1 MKKTNK
7 FLSLLALALVMVGCT
22 DDLAPDTMMVDN
34 EIIKL
39 SDQEIKFDVASNPAA
54 TRSGYG
60 DYELLQIDV
69 ETDGFGVFAS
79 YTGTEHYVNTTV
91 WPNYMYNQKVNKTG
105 SEWFYTPAKY
115 WPATDSYAGG
125 ISDEKYVSFF
135 AYAPYTETPNYEHPE
150 RTNCIAS
157 FSDAHE
163 LGDPS
168 LIYVLSPDP
177 WDLITSAETGNP
189 DDDDDGQVDLL
200 YGQFYDGTD
209 YVAMVD
215 CQKPAIAD
223 AGKNTKFSFRHAL
236 GVVGNT
242 IRIALKD
249 DAAKTAFMGKK
260 VLVKK
265 VVVNYTNLTRKAQ
278 LVLNSN
284 GSPNWKPV
292 ISGEVTT
299 SRSVTIEG
307 TQIPSEIR
315 AADTKVEALAAY
327 SDAAVTG
334 IVTAASDDAYYDLE
348 TERPLFYIP
357 YQVGEQPQQAE
368 VTLTYQVIGADME
381 PYDGVAKS
389 VVALT
394 TDANEV
400 NNLNLLISDK
410 LEYEDL
416 KYPKIGDPYFSDGTW
431 GANPHAY
438 GAVPIGIVGYLG
450 DDIPDA
456 EHGLIISLRDA
467 RMPNYDPTI
476 MDIPDWVSDLQIFKL
491 LTDNPLILHTFTYHD
506 ISYVNEPGKGMTNRN
521 AFIAWY
527 NNYAN
532 DEDRDYLLRATYF
545 SNGGIYDGSAFGTYA
560 EAYDDVEGQKHS
572 KAMLK
577 KWYEMGGSYS
587 YPRQDAAFLCSQYED
602 EGVGAKGNWY
612 MGSFGE
618 WARILDACA
627 AKSGV
632 TGTTIQADATANN
645 IQAVTTYDPL
655 NANFAT
661 GRYYITATG
670 INNRLLMPA
679 DGAAYPQ
686 SGISN
691 WIQLAAT
698 QYAPEKHAMKY
709 DLMGTECTYWTST
722 QASDYYSYSIRLQY
736 EQQCVHFFGKDD
748 PRAQVEKIWEY
759 RESCRVRP
767 LLKF

>member
-7 FLSLLALALVMVGCT
+7 FLSLLAMALLMTGCS
-22 DDLAPDTMMVDN
+22 DDLAPDTMKVGN
-34 EIIKL
+34 EIVKL

-105 SEWFYTPAKY
+105 SEWFYTPAKF

-135 AYAPYTETPNYEHPE
+135 AYAPYTEKPDYEHPE

-249 DAAKTAFMGKK
+249 DAAKTAFTGKK

-307 TQIPSEIR
+307 TQIPAEIR
-315 AADTKVEALAAY
+315 AAETKVEAIAAF

-334 IVTAASDDAYYDLE
+334 ITNAASDDAYYDLE
-348 TERPLFYIP
+348 TDRPLFYIP

-368 VTLTYQVIGADME
+368 VTLTYQVIGDGME

-410 LEYEDL
+410 LEYVDM

-431 GANPHAY
+431 GSNTHAY

-450 DDIPDA
+450 NDIPGA
-456 EHGLIISLRDA
+456 EHGLVISMRDA
-467 RMPNYDPTI
+467 RMPNYDKNI
-476 MDIPDWVSDLQIFKL
+476 GIIPEWVADLQVFKY
-491 LTDNPLILHTFTYHD
+491 LTGATTDVFNFTYH
-506 ISYVNEPGKGMTNRN
+506 GKTYTGVYGKNMSNRD
-521 AFIAWY
+521 AFKEWY
-527 NNYAN
+527 DNYAD
-532 DEDRDYLLRATYF
+532 DEDRDFILRATYF
-545 SNGGIYDGSAFGTYA
+545 SNGGLFDGTAFGTWA
-560 EAYDDVEGQKHS
+560 DAYNDVNGEKHS
-572 KAMLK
+572 KAMLN
-577 KWYEMGGSYS
+577 KWYEMGGNNLI
-587 YPRQDAAFLCSQYED
+587 PRQDAAYLCSQYED
-602 EGVGAKGNWY
+602 QGVGAKGNWY

-627 AKSGV
+627 EKSGV

-645 IQAVTTYDPL
+645 IQEVTTYNPSDPG
-655 NANFAT
+655 FAT
-661 GRYYITATG
+661 GRYYITTSG
-670 INNRLLMPA
+670 DNRLLMP
-679 DGAAYPQ
+679 DGGNLVPG

-691 WIQLAAT
+691 WLQIAAT
-698 QYAPEKHAMKY
+698 RYAPDAHPVKY
-709 DLMGTECTYWTST
+709 DMMGTECTYWTST
-722 QASDYYSYSIRLQY
+722 QASDYYSYAIRMQY
-736 EQQCVHFFGKDD
+736 EQQCVNFFGKDD
-748 PRAQVEKIWEY
+748 PRAHVTKIWEY
-759 RESCRVRP
+759 RESSRVRP